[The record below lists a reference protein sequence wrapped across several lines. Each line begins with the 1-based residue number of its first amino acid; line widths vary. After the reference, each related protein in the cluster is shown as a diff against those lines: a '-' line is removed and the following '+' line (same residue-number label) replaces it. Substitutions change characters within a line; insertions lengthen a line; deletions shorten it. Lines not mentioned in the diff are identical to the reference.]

1 MEHHLNL
8 IPEENSNLFIFL
20 SHDVDWPIHG
30 PGVDHI
36 LKRKDRF
43 SLNIIK
49 KVLEEKYNPYYN
61 IPDVMEIEERYKVRS
76 TFFFR
81 PTYENGNVEEYADV
95 IKSLIKGGWEIGVH
109 LNNVSS
115 LENVACE
122 KKLVEKV
129 AQVETYG
136 SRVHYL
142 RISLEKLQYIRE
154 AGFLYDSS
162 FCFVKNRIDTRNMGF
177 FIYKG
182 LIVFPITIMD
192 TYLFTY
198 MRINEKDI
206 VRTVNR
212 AVKLALENQVKI
224 ITILWHDSSL
234 KMKGGRMYAK
244 VVESLVSNEKIK
256 LIKGVDLAKL
266 IRKVYYHDNA

>member
-1 MEHHLNL
+1 MEKYLNL
-8 IPEENSNLFIFL
+8 MLEENSNLFIFL
-20 SHDVDWPIHG
+20 SHDIDWPIRG
-30 PGVDHI
+30 PGVNHI

-43 SLNIIK
+43 SSDIIK
-49 KVLEEKYNPYYN
+49 KVLKEKYNPYYN
-61 IPDVMEIEERYKVRS
+61 IPDVMEIEEKYKVRS

-95 IKSLIKGGWEIGVH
+95 IKDLIKGGWEIGVH

-115 LENVACE
+115 LENVVCE
-122 KKLVEKV
+122 KRLVEKV
-129 AQVETYG
+129 AQIKIYG

-142 RISLEKLQYIRE
+142 RINLEKLHHVKE

-162 FCFVKNRIDTRNMGF
+162 FCFVKNKIDTRNMGF

-182 LIVFPITIMD
+182 LIIFPITIMD

-198 MRINEKDI
+198 MKVREKDI
-206 VRTVNR
+206 VRTVND
-212 AVKLALENQVKI
+212 AVKLALDKQIKI

-234 KMKGGRMYAK
+234 KMKGGRMYTK
-244 VVESLVSNEKIK
+244 VIESLASNEKIR
-256 LIKGVDLAKL
+256 LVKGIELAKL
-266 IRKVYYHDNA
+266 IKKVHQLGNV